1 MYEVEFLPMPVSGP
15 GRLLSLGCALA
26 LALALGACAKTTT
39 APLPTVSTP
48 KFPEFMQ
55 PAIPRSLAG
64 MPAAVTSQG
73 RGWQF
78 LQGGD
83 LRNAEREFKVAL
95 VLAPHFYPAETGLGY
110 VELARKEAG
119 DALPHFERA
128 LAADGRDVSAL
139 VGGGLAF
146 LALNR
151 ETDALFAFESATAVD
166 PSLTDIKRRVEV
178 LRFRGLGQ
186 DLAAARQAATDGK
199 LDEAA
204 RAYASAI
211 ASSPD
216 SPFLY
221 RELAVVERRQGKVDA
236 ALADFRKTL
245 ALDPTDAGS
254 IVGVGDL
261 LAEGGDLE
269 GAEKAYTDAL
279 LLEPNETVDAKLD
292 GVRARIE
299 LARLPAEYRA
309 IDTAPQ
315 ITRGDLAALIGVRL
329 APLVQAARRPDAVV
343 VTDARNYWADTWIMA
358 VVRAGI
364 IDPYDNHTFQPRGV
378 VRRTDLALAM
388 SRLLSRAAAG
398 SPAQARAWES
408 ARLKFSDL
416 QPGHL
421 AYPAASIAVAAGVM
435 KTGADNAFQ
444 PQQIVNGPEAV
455 AAVLRV
461 EAIAASLPA
470 PAQQPAGDQTPR

>member
-1 MYEVEFLPMPVSGP
+1 LL
-15 GRLLSLGCALA
+15 RLCSALA
-26 LALALGACAKTTT
+26 TAIVLGACAKTIST
-39 APLPTVSTP
+39 PLPSVSTP
-48 KFPEFMQ
+48 KFPEFLQ
-55 PAIPRSLAG
+55 PSIPRSLANS
-64 MPAAVTSQG
+64 PAAVTSQG

-78 LQGGD
+78 LQAGD
-83 LRNAEREFKVAL
+83 LRNAEHEFKVAL
-95 VLAPHFYPAETGLGY
+95 ILAPEFYPAQTGLGY
-110 VELARKEAG
+110 VELARKEPE

-166 PSLTDIKRRVEV
+166 PSLVDIKRRVEV

-186 DLAAARQAATDGK
+186 DLAAARQAAREGK

-221 RELAVVERRQGKVDA
+221 RELAVVERRQGNTDA
-236 ALADFRKTL
+236 ALSDFRKAL
-245 ALDPTDAGS
+245 ALDPTDVAS

-261 LAEGGDLE
+261 LADSGDLD

-279 LLEPNETVDAKLD
+279 LLELNEAVDAKLD
-292 GVRARIE
+292 AVRARVE

-309 IDTAPQ
+309 IDTAAQ

-329 APLVQAARRPDAVV
+329 APLVQAARRSEAVV
-343 VTDARNYWADTWIMA
+343 VTDARNHWAATWIMA
-358 VVRAGI
+358 VVRAGV
-364 IDPYDNHTFQPRGV
+364 IDPYDNHTFQPNGI
-378 VRRTDLALAM
+378 VRRSDLALAM
-388 SRLLSRAAAG
+388 SRLLSRASAG
-398 SPAQARAWES
+398 RPAQARVWES

-421 AYPAASIAVAAGVM
+421 AYPAASIVVAAGVM

-455 AAVLRV
+455 AAVVRV

-470 PAQQPAGDQTPR
+470 SASQPAGDQNPR

>member
-1 MYEVEFLPMPVSGP
+1 MHASGLRQLL
-15 GRLLSLGCALA
+15 RLGSALA
-26 LALALGACAKTTT
+26 TAIVLGACAKTTST
-39 APLPTVSTP
+39 PLPSVSTP
-48 KFPEFMQ
+48 KFPEFLQ
-55 PAIPRSLAG
+55 PSIPRSLANS
-64 MPAAVTSQG
+64 PAAVTSQG

-78 LQGGD
+78 LQAGD

-95 VLAPHFYPAETGLGY
+95 ILAPEFYPAQTGLGY
-110 VELARKEAG
+110 VELARKEPE

-166 PSLTDIKRRVEV
+166 PSLVDIKRRVEV

-186 DLAAARQAATDGK
+186 DLAAARQAAREGK

-221 RELAVVERRQGKVDA
+221 RELAVVERRQGNTDA
-236 ALADFRKTL
+236 ALSDFRKAL
-245 ALDPTDAGS
+245 ALDPTDVAS

-261 LAEGGDLE
+261 LADSGDLD

-279 LLEPNETVDAKLD
+279 LLELNETVDAKLD
-292 GVRARIE
+292 AVRARVE

-329 APLVQAARRPDAVV
+329 APLVQAARRSEAVV
-343 VTDARNYWADTWIMA
+343 VTDARNHWAATWIMA
-358 VVRAGI
+358 VVRAGV
-364 IDPYDNHTFQPRGV
+364 IDPYDNHTFQPNGI
-378 VRRTDLALAM
+378 VRRSDLALAM
-388 SRLLSRAAAG
+388 SRLLSRASAG
-398 SPAQARAWES
+398 RPAQARAWES

-421 AYPAASIAVAAGVM
+421 AYPAASMVVAAGVM
-435 KTGADNAFQ
+435 KTGADNVFQ

-455 AAVLRV
+455 AAVVRV

-470 PAQQPAGDQTPR
+470 PASQPAGDQNPR

>member
-1 MYEVEFLPMPVSGP
+1 MPASGLRQLL
-15 GRLLSLGCALA
+15 RLGSALA
-26 LALALGACAKTTT
+26 LAIVLGACAKTTST
-39 APLPTVSTP
+39 PLPTVSAP
-48 KFPEFMQ
+48 KFSEFLQ
-55 PAIPRSLAG
+55 PSIPRSLANS
-64 MPAAVTSQG
+64 PAAVTSQG

-78 LQGGD
+78 LQAGD

-95 VLAPHFYPAETGLGY
+95 ILAPEFYPAQTGLGY
-110 VELARKEAG
+110 VELARKEPG

-166 PSLTDIKRRVEV
+166 PSLVDIKRRVEV

-186 DLAAARQAATDGK
+186 DLAAARHAASEGK

-221 RELAVVERRQGKVDA
+221 RELAVVERRQGNMDA
-236 ALADFRKTL
+236 ALSDFRKTL
-245 ALDPTDAGS
+245 ALDPTDVGS

-261 LAEGGDLE
+261 LADSGDLE

-279 LLEPNETVDAKLD
+279 LLELNETVDAKLD
-292 GVRARIE
+292 AVRARIE

-329 APLVQAARRPDAVV
+329 APLVQASRRPEAVV
-343 VTDARNYWADTWIMA
+343 VTDARNHWAATWIMA
-358 VVRAGI
+358 VVRAGV
-364 IDPYDNHTFQPRGV
+364 IDPYDNHTFQPNGI
-378 VRRTDLALAM
+378 VRRTELALAM
-388 SRLLSRAAAG
+388 SRLLSRASAG
-398 SPAQARAWES
+398 RPAQARTWES

-421 AYPAASIAVAAGVM
+421 AYPAASIVVAAGVM

-455 AAVLRV
+455 AAVVRV

-470 PAQQPAGDQTPR
+470 PASQPAGDQNPR

>member
-1 MYEVEFLPMPVSGP
+1 MHASGLRQLL
-15 GRLLSLGCALA
+15 RLGSALA
-26 LALALGACAKTTT
+26 TAIVLGACAKTTST
-39 APLPTVSTP
+39 PLPSVSTP
-48 KFPEFMQ
+48 RFPEFLQ
-55 PAIPRSLAG
+55 PSIPRSLTNS
-64 MPAAVTSQG
+64 PAAVTSQG

-78 LQGGD
+78 LQAGD

-95 VLAPHFYPAETGLGY
+95 ILAPEFYPAQTGLGY
-110 VELARKEAG
+110 VELARKEPE

-166 PSLTDIKRRVEV
+166 PSLVDIKRRVEV

-186 DLAAARQAATDGK
+186 DLAAARQAAREGK

-221 RELAVVERRQGKVDA
+221 RELAVVERRQGNTDA
-236 ALADFRKTL
+236 ALSDFRKAL
-245 ALDPTDAGS
+245 ALDPTDVAS

-261 LAEGGDLE
+261 LADSGDLD

-279 LLEPNETVDAKLD
+279 LLELNETVDAKLD
-292 GVRARIE
+292 AVRARVE

-309 IDTAPQ
+309 IDTAAQ

-329 APLVQAARRPDAVV
+329 APLVQAARRSETVV
-343 VTDARNYWADTWIMA
+343 VTDARNHWAATWIMA
-358 VVRAGI
+358 VVRAGV
-364 IDPYDNHTFQPRGV
+364 IDPYDNHTFQPNGI
-378 VRRTDLALAM
+378 VRRSDLALAM
-388 SRLLSRAAAG
+388 SRLLSRASAG
-398 SPAQARAWES
+398 RPAQARAWES

-421 AYPAASIAVAAGVM
+421 AYPAASMVVAAGVM

-455 AAVLRV
+455 AAVVRV

-470 PAQQPAGDQTPR
+470 PASQPAGDQNPR

>member
-1 MYEVEFLPMPVSGP
+1 LL
-15 GRLLSLGCALA
+15 RLCSALA
-26 LALALGACAKTTT
+26 TAIVLGACAKTTST
-39 APLPTVSTP
+39 PLPSVSTP
-48 KFPEFMQ
+48 KFPEFLQ
-55 PAIPRSLAG
+55 PSIPRSLANS
-64 MPAAVTSQG
+64 PAAVTSQG

-78 LQGGD
+78 LQAGD
-83 LRNAEREFKVAL
+83 LRNAEHEFKVAL
-95 VLAPHFYPAETGLGY
+95 ILAPEFYPAQTGLGY
-110 VELARKEAG
+110 VELARKEPE

-166 PSLTDIKRRVEV
+166 PSLVDIKRRVEV

-186 DLAAARQAATDGK
+186 DLAAARQAAKDGK

-221 RELAVVERRQGKVDA
+221 RELAVVERRQGNTDA
-236 ALADFRKTL
+236 ALSDFRKAL
-245 ALDPTDAGS
+245 ALDPTDVAS

-261 LAEGGDLE
+261 LADSGDLD

-279 LLEPNETVDAKLD
+279 LLELNEAVDAKLD
-292 GVRARIE
+292 AVRARVE

-309 IDTAPQ
+309 IDTAAQ

-329 APLVQAARRPDAVV
+329 APLVQAARRSEAVV
-343 VTDARNYWADTWIMA
+343 VTDARNHWAATWIMA
-358 VVRAGI
+358 VVRAGV
-364 IDPYDNHTFQPRGV
+364 IDPYDNHTFQPNGI
-378 VRRTDLALAM
+378 VRRSDLALAM
-388 SRLLSRAAAG
+388 SRLLSRASAG
-398 SPAQARAWES
+398 RPAQARAWES

-421 AYPAASIAVAAGVM
+421 AYPAASIVVAAGVM

-455 AAVLRV
+455 AAVVRV

-470 PAQQPAGDQTPR
+470 PASQPAGDQNPR

>member
-1 MYEVEFLPMPVSGP
+1 MPASGLRQLL
-15 GRLLSLGCALA
+15 RLGSALA
-26 LALALGACAKTTT
+26 LAIVLGACAKTTST
-39 APLPTVSTP
+39 PLPSVSTP
-48 KFPEFMQ
+48 RFPEFLQ
-55 PAIPRSLAG
+55 PSIPRSLANS
-64 MPAAVTSQG
+64 PAAVTSQG

-78 LQGGD
+78 LQAGD

-95 VLAPHFYPAETGLGY
+95 ILAPEFYPAQTGLGY
-110 VELARKEAG
+110 VELARKEPE

-128 LAADGRDVSAL
+128 LTADGRDVSAL

-166 PSLTDIKRRVEV
+166 PSLVDIKRRVEV

-186 DLAAARQAATDGK
+186 DLAAARQAAREGK

-221 RELAVVERRQGKVDA
+221 RELAVVERRQGNTDA
-236 ALADFRKTL
+236 ALSDFRKAL
-245 ALDPTDAGS
+245 ALDPTDVAS

-261 LAEGGDLE
+261 LADSGDLD

-279 LLEPNETVDAKLD
+279 LLELNETVDAKLD
-292 GVRARIE
+292 AVRARVE

-309 IDTAPQ
+309 IDTAAQ

-329 APLVQAARRPDAVV
+329 APLVQAARRSEAVV
-343 VTDARNYWADTWIMA
+343 VTDARNHWAATWIMA
-358 VVRAGI
+358 VVRAGV
-364 IDPYDNHTFQPRGV
+364 IDPYDNHTFQPNGI
-378 VRRTDLALAM
+378 VRRSDLALAM
-388 SRLLSRAAAG
+388 SRLLSRASAG
-398 SPAQARAWES
+398 RPAQARAWES

-421 AYPAASIAVAAGVM
+421 AYPAASIVVAAGVM

-455 AAVLRV
+455 AAVVRV

-470 PAQQPAGDQTPR
+470 PASQPAGDQNPR

>member
-1 MYEVEFLPMPVSGP
+1 M
-15 GRLLSLGCALA
+15 
-26 LALALGACAKTTT
+26 
-39 APLPTVSTP
+39 
-48 KFPEFMQ
+48 
-55 PAIPRSLAG
+55 
-64 MPAAVTSQG
+64 TSQG

-78 LQGGD
+78 LQAGD

-95 VLAPHFYPAETGLGY
+95 ILAPEFYPAQTGLGY
-110 VELARKEAG
+110 VELARKEPE

-128 LAADGRDVSAL
+128 LAAVGRDVSAL

-166 PSLTDIKRRVEV
+166 PSLVDIKRRVEV

-186 DLAAARQAATDGK
+186 DLAAARQAAREGK

-221 RELAVVERRQGKVDA
+221 RELAVVERRQGNTDA
-236 ALADFRKTL
+236 ALSDFRKAL
-245 ALDPTDAGS
+245 ALDPTDVAS

-261 LAEGGDLE
+261 LADSGDLD

-279 LLEPNETVDAKLD
+279 LLELNEAVDAKLD
-292 GVRARIE
+292 AVRARVE

-309 IDTAPQ
+309 IDTAAQ

-329 APLVQAARRPDAVV
+329 APLVQAARRSETVV
-343 VTDARNYWADTWIMA
+343 VTDARNHWAATWIMA
-358 VVRAGI
+358 VVRAGV
-364 IDPYDNHTFQPRGV
+364 IDPYDNHTFQPNGI
-378 VRRTDLALAM
+378 VRRSDLALAM
-388 SRLLSRAAAG
+388 SRLLSRASAG
-398 SPAQARAWES
+398 RPAQARAWES

-421 AYPAASIAVAAGVM
+421 AYPAASIVVAAGVM

-455 AAVLRV
+455 AAVVRV

-470 PAQQPAGDQTPR
+470 PASQPAGDQNPR